1 MILHETFANVSSSS
15 VNTNLSKQFIS
26 LRQQIIKIIV
36 LVYIF
41 SPRLTGIS
49 PTLSITLKTYLIQSL
64 TTLNKLGAFHIILS
78 SLPFYFTNPLTYSF
92 STAKQIIQFDFA
104 ICEILRLG
112 AH

>member
-64 TTLNKLGAFHIILS
+64 TTLNKFIISFNCVLQFLSPFIKFLTTFVIISHI
-78 SLPFYFTNPLTYSF
+78 FGGRSF
-92 STAKQIIQFDFA
+92 IIA
-104 ICEILRLG
+104 
-112 AH
+112 